1 MKVIIACEYAGYPLK
16 VQVLKHLREAGHEVI
31 DLGQKTED
39 EKILYPDVAAA
50 VARAVQ
56 DGVAEKAVLIC
67 GTGAG
72 VSVVANKFKGVYC
85 IVCESLYT
93 AGKIPIINNA
103 NVLAMG
109 GNVVGPGE
117 ANDMVDIFLANSFA
131 KGMPQE
137 KRDFL
142 QSMFDDVRRLEEENF
157 K

>member
-72 VSVVANKFKGVYC
+72 VSVVATSSRECTALPAKAC
-85 IVCESLYT
+85 IRQARFPLSTTRTCWLW
-93 AGKIPIINNA
+93 A
-103 NVLAMG
+103 AM
-109 GNVVGPGE
+109 
-117 ANDMVDIFLANSFA
+117 
-131 KGMPQE
+131 
-137 KRDFL
+137 
-142 QSMFDDVRRLEEENF
+142 
-157 K
+157 

>member
-1 MKVIIACEYAGYPLK
+1 M
-16 VQVLKHLREAGHEVI
+16 
-31 DLGQKTED
+31 
-39 EKILYPDVAAA
+39 
-50 VARAVQ
+50 
-56 DGVAEKAVLIC
+56 
-67 GTGAG
+67 
-72 VSVVANKFKGVYC
+72 YC
-85 IVCESLYT
+85 IACESLYT